1 MLRNSRI
8 ELLNEKLYVAHK
20 IIHSHFAEL
29 LLRKDYNH
37 EKNYKHPTW
46 KTGPNKKNWVRKKQ
60 KLQENIRKK
69 AHAAHVKSE

>member
-20 IIHSHFAEL
+20 IIHLHFTEL

-46 KTGPNKKNWVRKKQ
+46 KTGPNKKKLGKRKTK
-60 KLQENIRKK
+60 ITRKHK
-69 AHAAHVKSE
+69 EKSTCKI